1 MSDKLNIDWPT
12 RTTESSH
19 DLVTFP
25 EAPSRRS
32 ATVRRALLGLYL
44 LAALGDA
51 GAKALAANKTANR
64 IIAQHLP
71 AAAAA
76 VVDEAQRPTG
86 NFEIFRAASRNLI
99 IGRNLYASYPAEL
112 QDRFKYSPTFALLFA
127 PLAALPWPL
136 ALFLWS
142 TVNALLLFTA
152 IERLLEP
159 TAARLAL
166 TCLLPEVLRSMQ
178 NAQSNALVAAL
189 IILVFLALEQDRV
202 WRAAAAAVL
211 GGFVKI
217 FPLAA
222 LTFAIPRRQTLLI
235 GIAGGALGLGLVL
248 APLIVT
254 TPAMLLSQYHWW
266 GDIQSADAQQRWYSV
281 MEVLHRWLGVD
292 WPNWPIQL
300 AGAIA
305 LLTPIARRRDRWTDH
320 RFRIEFL
327 CSVLLFVSLF
337 NHQAERSSYLIA
349 FVGATIWF
357 VNGKRTAG
365 RTVLFAVAA
374 LTIPLMSTL
383 LPIPDVLRSPPA
395 MLYRLALPILAIWI
409 LIQWDL
415 MRWQLPE
422 CAQLSVRERAI
433 SP

>member
-1 MSDKLNIDWPT
+1 MSLPALAT
-12 RTTESSH
+12 
-19 DLVTFP
+19 VP

-32 ATVRRALLGLYL
+32 TKVRRALVGLYL

-51 GAKALAANKTANR
+51 AAKALAANKTVNH
-64 IIAQHLP
+64 IVAQHLP

-86 NFEIFRAASRNLI
+86 NFEIFRAASRNLV
-99 IGRNLYASYPAEL
+99 IGRNLYASYPGEL

-127 PLAALPWPL
+127 PLAAVPWPL

-142 TVNALLLFTA
+142 ALNALLLFTA
-152 IERLLEP
+152 IERLLDP
-159 TAARLAL
+159 PAARLAL

-189 IILVFLALEQDRV
+189 IIFVFLALERGRV

-235 GIAGGALGLGLVL
+235 GIAGGALGLALML
-248 APLIVT
+248 APLLVT
-254 TPAMLLSQYHWW
+254 TPTLLLAQYQWW
-266 GDIQSADAQQRWYSV
+266 SGIESADAQQRWYSL

-292 WPNWPIQL
+292 WPNWPVQL

-305 LLTPIARRRDRWTDH
+305 LLTPVALRRDRWTDH

-357 VNGKRTAG
+357 VNGRRTTG
-365 RTVLFAVAA
+365 RTVLFAIAA

-383 LPIPDVLRSPPA
+383 LPVPEVLRSPPA
-395 MLYRLALPILAIWI
+395 MLYRLALPILAIWV

-415 MRWQLPE
+415 MRWKVPE
-422 CAQLSVRERAI
+422 FSSGEGARDVMHAI
-433 SP
+433 GRS

>member
-1 MSDKLNIDWPT
+1 MNQYT
-12 RTTESSH
+12 RTIDNHLGERS
-19 DLVTFP
+19 
-25 EAPSRRS
+25 PSRRGN
-32 ATVRRALLGLYL
+32 VRRVLLGLYL
-44 LAALGDA
+44 LTALGDA
-51 GAKALAANKTANR
+51 AAKGLAANGTVNR
-64 IIAQHLP
+64 IVSEHLP
-71 AAAAA
+71 PASAA
-76 VVDEAQRPTG
+76 VVVRAKRPTG

-99 IGRNLYASYPAEL
+99 VGRNLYAPDPREL

-142 TVNALLLFTA
+142 TLNALLLFTA

-159 TAARLAL
+159 PAAHLAL
-166 TCLLPEVLRSMQ
+166 ICLLPEVLRSMQ

-189 IILVFLALEQDRV
+189 IILVFVALEQGRV
-202 WRAAAAAVL
+202 WRAAAVAVL

-222 LTFAIPRRQTLLI
+222 LTFAIPRRRTLLI
-235 GIAGGALGLGLVL
+235 GIAGGALALAFML
-248 APLIVT
+248 APLVVT
-254 TPAMLLSQYHWW
+254 TPQMLLSQYHWW
-266 GDIQSADAQQRWYSV
+266 GDIESGDAHQRWFSL
-281 MEVLHRWLGVD
+281 MELLHRLLALD
-292 WPNWPIQL
+292 WPNWPIQI
-300 AGAIA
+300 AGVMV
-305 LLTPIARRRDRWTDH
+305 LLLPIVRRRDRWADH

-357 VNGKRTAG
+357 VSGPRTRG
-365 RTVLFAVAA
+365 RTVLYAIAA

-383 LPIPDVLRSPPA
+383 LPIPEALRSPAA
-395 MLYRLALPILAIWI
+395 MLYRLTLPMLAIWI

-415 MRWQLPE
+415 LRWP
-422 CAQLSVRERAI
+422 LSVVDFSHLR
-433 SP
+433 ST

>member
-1 MSDKLNIDWPT
+1 MGSHS
-12 RTTESSH
+12 ESLH
-19 DLVTFP
+19 ELATFP

-44 LAALGDA
+44 LAAFGDA

-64 IIAQHLP
+64 IIVQHLP

-142 TVNALLLFTA
+142 TLNALLLFTA
-152 IERLLEP
+152 IERLLQP

-189 IILVFLALEQDRV
+189 IILVFLALEQGRV

-211 GGFVKI
+211 GGFVNI
-217 FPLAA
+217 FPHAA

-235 GIAGGALGLGLVL
+235 GIAGGALGLALVL
-248 APLIVT
+248 APLVVT

-266 GDIQSADAQQRWYSV
+266 GDIQSADAQQRWYSI

-357 VNGKRTAG
+357 VNGRRTTG

-383 LPIPDVLRSPPA
+383 LPIPEVLRSPPA

-415 MRWQLPE
+415 MRWQVPE

-433 SP
+433 IP